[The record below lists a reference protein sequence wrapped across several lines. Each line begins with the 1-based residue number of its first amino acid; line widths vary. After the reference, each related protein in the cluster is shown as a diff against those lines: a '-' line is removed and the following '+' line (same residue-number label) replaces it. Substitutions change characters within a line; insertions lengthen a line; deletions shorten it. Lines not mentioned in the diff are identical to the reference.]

1 MSPKV
6 AKDVVTFSKWVAI
19 SSEYVWQVTRIL
31 VRPFS
36 RFGLVP
42 IGGRSTAIKLKAGG
56 VWVLASTPL
65 DTETKTRIDALG
77 PVKYALDHASLA
89 QTLTPLTSDTSLAQ
103 TPSTSSSWVRPSRV
117 LR

>member
-19 SSEYVWQVTRIL
+19 SSVYASKVTRKL

-65 DTETKTRIDALG
+65 DADTKTRIDALG
-77 PVKYALDHASLA
+77 PVKYAYIIH
-89 QTLTPLTSDTSLAQ
+89 PL
-103 TPSTSSSWVRPSRV
+103 V
-117 LR
+117 